1 MIKNLDAQVIT
12 ADAPCIF
19 ISSGTYRDLGGYHQE
34 INVNMTNKKEIN
46 ASYY

>member
-1 MIKNLDAQVIT
+1 MIKNLDTLVIT

-19 ISSGTYRDLGGYHQE
+19 TSRGTYRDLGGCHQE
-34 INVNMTNKKEIN
+34 IKVHMTNKKEIN